1 MKYKYSILTV
11 DLSNSDN
18 YILPEFSTAA
28 FKDVE
33 FVCITNDLTKTSDN
47 WKIIYVGN
55 TVSNADIKYMMFN
68 YVSSDYCIFVDPT
81 YMNFLFSGKLDNA
94 LAEFNNPDISIIL
107 SDVTY
112 NLDDIQIPQHNKLYE
127 FTKNIER
134 LHPLY
139 DTHIIIAKRNKV
151 TEELLTNTLEII
163 NYYHLY
169 RNDNFVFSFIINS
182 INAKDNISFINF

>member
-1 MKYKYSILTV
+1 MKFKYSILTV

-18 YILPEFSTAA
+18 YILPEFSIAA

-94 LAEFNNPDISIIL
+94 LAEFNNPDTSIIL
-107 SDVTY
+107 SDITY

-127 FTKNIER
+127 FTKNTDC

-151 TEELLTNTLEII
+151 TEELLTNTLEMI

-169 RNDNFVFSFIINS
+169 RNDNFVFSFLINS
-182 INAKDNISFINF
+182 INAQDNISFINF